1 MQLACKQSGSEC
13 TCTEFFWVIDAN
25 WWNIKTVWFLTV
37 KSTFFSDIYH
47 TTFDWPPNAEIQTR
61 LEETP
66 GYTEEDMVNKL
77 IEYHRHIDEIEE
89 CYRKVIKKVN
99 ADQPKADVFSQGN
112 INKQN
117 WEEF

>member
-1 MQLACKQSGSEC
+1 MCI
-13 TCTEFFWVIDAN
+13 WVQYKNNMI
-25 WWNIKTVWFLTV
+25 L
-37 KSTFFSDIYH
+37 KSTFSSDIYH

-112 INKQN
+112 YKKKLRRNFTQYFVRCTVYPVIFQMI
-117 WEEF
+117 

>member
-1 MQLACKQSGSEC
+1 MQILDFTTIGIIAFLL
-13 TCTEFFWVIDAN
+13 FF
-25 WWNIKTVWFLTV
+25 T
-37 KSTFFSDIYH
+37 DIYH

-77 IEYHRHIDEIEE
+77 IEYHRHIDDIEE
-89 CYRKVIKKVN
+89 CYKKVIKKVN

-112 INKQN
+112 WKITQKFHINYN
-117 WEEF
+117 I